1 MTTTLLAV
9 SAAYVVMSVL
19 LLATGLT
26 SPLRWWVK
34 AAAITLTSLFFV
46 EAFFA
51 TKGLLGWPGSGR
63 LPGKFQLL
71 WTRVVEPDPQLHD
84 AGSIF
89 LWVEEVDENNVPTGT
104 PRSYRLAYSKPLAE
118 KSLKARDEIMSGNPQ
133 EGTAEDVDE
142 SQTPPTNMANLPE
155 NANQSQTSNAN
166 NLDLAKL
173 AAQPDYMQGIVFKP
187 LEPPKLPPK
196 GP

>member
-1 MTTTLLAV
+1 
-9 SAAYVVMSVL
+9 
-19 LLATGLT
+19 
-26 SPLRWWVK
+26 
-34 AAAITLTSLFFV
+34 
-46 EAFFA
+46 
-51 TKGLLGWPGSGR
+51 
-63 LPGKFQLL
+63 
-71 WTRVVEPDPQLHD
+71 
-84 AGSIF
+84 
-89 LWVEEVDENNVPTGT
+89 VEEVDENNVPTGT

-155 NANQSQTSNAN
+155 SPNPSQTSNAN
-166 NLDLAKL
+166 NLDLTKL